1 MFLGVVQMLLDNRT
15 LGRLISK
22 TQLSELMS
30 PCKPR
35 TELTALKFHP
45 LLLAM
50 WGLFEMFVYQSPIM
64 FKTTPLVLS
73 PGPGVAPT
81 SGSHT

>member
-15 LGRLISK
+15 LGHLTSK
-22 TQLSELMS
+22 TQLSELTS

-35 TELTALKFHP
+35 PELTALKFHP

-50 WGLFEMFVYQSPIM
+50 WGLFVYQSPIM